1 MTQKLLTVN
10 TLAVP
15 LPCLVLEATQLVLLL
30 KKKKQKLENKK
41 KGLNDLYP
49 GSKIFNIFY
58 QGLFFFVSKIFSLFP

>member
-1 MTQKLLTVN
+1 MSQKLLTVN

-41 KGLNDLYP
+41 RG
-49 GSKIFNIFY
+49 
-58 QGLFFFVSKIFSLFP
+58 